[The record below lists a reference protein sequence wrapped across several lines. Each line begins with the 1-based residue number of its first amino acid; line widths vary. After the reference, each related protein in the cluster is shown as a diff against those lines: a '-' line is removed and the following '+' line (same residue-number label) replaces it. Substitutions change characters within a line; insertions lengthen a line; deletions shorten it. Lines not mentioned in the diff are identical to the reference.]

1 MNTQVEF
8 DEDLNFCG
16 LDEILYKKQKTK
28 KRDHA
33 CIPVLKNDLQTKI
46 NYQFESRVFLE
57 ACKLRNHIE
66 KLESQIIDL
75 KQKHS
80 ELLAQRQ
87 NLESESVLQWAKL
100 AGRMA
105 GFIEPQRFSK
115 SIYISI
121 AANDVLEDYEKLL
134 KFKTL

>member
-28 KRDHA
+28 KRVHS
-33 CIPVLKNDLQTKI
+33 CIPVLKSELQTKM
-46 NYQFESRVFLE
+46 NYAIENRHFLE
-57 ACKLRNHIE
+57 SCKLRQHIE
-66 KLESQIIDL
+66 KLEFQIIDL
-75 KQKHS
+75 KQKYS
-80 ELLAQRQ
+80 ALLAQRQ

-121 AANDVLEDYEKLL
+121 AANEVLEDYEKLL
-134 KFKTL
+134 QFRNH